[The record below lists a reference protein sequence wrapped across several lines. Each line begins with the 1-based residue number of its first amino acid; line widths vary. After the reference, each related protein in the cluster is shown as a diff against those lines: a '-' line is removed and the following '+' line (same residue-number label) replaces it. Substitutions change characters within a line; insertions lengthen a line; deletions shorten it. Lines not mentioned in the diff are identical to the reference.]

1 MLRRL
6 LLVALLAFASASLP
20 GSAQALTLDD
30 VKEMASV
37 GVPDNII
44 VATVNNSEAVF
55 NLTAQQII
63 ELKASG
69 ISDAVIEALQGT
81 SGNVTRTAPAPR
93 DEAEPRRRDD
103 DSSDDGGD
111 TRRRRQTDDDNRMRD
126 DDEPRSRRRSDE
138 EEDSILGRRRRDSR
152 DSDADSDRGRR
163 EDVSTSRV
171 QRTPKEIKSAIANYK
186 EKKYLTA
193 SLKLFRLLDSQKY
206 PEHEAKINY
215 YLGAS
220 LNKNGLLHSAQYY
233 FQKVVK
239 EGPSSGALFSSALAK
254 MVEISDQ
261 TKDPIYLIRTIGK
274 IHPDDYPGKVKD
286 DLYYYQGVR
295 DFEKKDYNRAK
306 RNFAKLGRSSTHFV
320 QARYFLGAIY
330 NQQNRKRKA
339 FKVFADIIN
348 RDFRGDPETIASVKQ
363 LSFINMARI
372 RYGVEQFGKAAE
384 LYERLPR
391 MTDNW
396 PTALYE
402 AAWAHFMAEN
412 REYRALGHLLTLNSP
427 FFRRV
432 WSPEASILEAL
443 TFYRICEYEQVE
455 DILNAFKANYG
466 PIQTTIEDMLVP
478 YTEGQKPLE
487 ALYLSLYGAESREF
501 RKLPPAV
508 YRRVESNRRFGGPHN
523 RVIQIQKELERI
535 KGQKATWRNSEVGKA
550 LVELLKKQKKI
561 YMRIAGVA
569 LANELG
575 QVRDQLGD
583 LMGQEALI
591 RFEVVSGEY
600 RKYQSRFRN
609 PEAADVQEGVE
620 FDFATNPE
628 VAYWPF
634 NDEFWEDELGYYER
648 DEPGDC
654 KE

>member
-1 MLRRL
+1 MIRRL
-6 LLVALLAFASASLP
+6 LLVALLAFSSATLLP
-20 GSAQALTLDD
+20 AAAQALTLDD

-63 ELKASG
+63 ELKSLG

-81 SGNVTRTAPAPR
+81 SGNVTRTAPPPR
-93 DEAEPRRRDD
+93 DDEQPRRRDQELEED
-103 DSSDDGGD
+103 
-111 TRRRRQTDDDNRMRD
+111 RPQERRRQLDDDRMRD
-126 DDEPRSRRRSDE
+126 DDEPRRRRQTDE
-138 EEDSILGRRRRDSR
+138 EEDSILRRRRGGDVDDRDDDRRRRD
-152 DSDADSDRGRR
+152 
-163 EDVSTSRV
+163 DVSTSRV

-193 SLKLFRLLDSQKY
+193 SLKLYRLLESQKY

-239 EGPSSGALFSSALAK
+239 EGPSSGTFFSGALAK
-254 MVEISDQ
+254 MVEISDK

-295 DFEKKDYNRAK
+295 DFEKNDFNRAK

-320 QARYFLGAIY
+320 QARYFLGTIY
-330 NQQNRKRKA
+330 AQQKRESKA
-339 FKVFADIIN
+339 YKVFGDIVN
-348 RDFRGDPETIASVKQ
+348 RDFRGDPEEIAAVKQ
-363 LSFINMARI
+363 LSIINMARI
-372 RYGVEQFGKAAE
+372 NYAGENYTQAAKIYDY
-384 LYERLPR
+384 LLRL
-391 MTDNW
+391 TKHW
-396 PTALYE
+396 PTATYE
-402 AAWAHFMAEN
+402 EAWAHFMAEGK
-412 REYRALGHLLTLNSP
+412 EAQALGNLLTLSSP
-427 FFRRV
+427 FFRSV
-432 WSPEASILEAL
+432 WLPEATILEAL
-443 TFYRICEYEQVE
+443 TFYRICEYETVE
-455 DILNAFKANYG
+455 DILNGFRANYE
-466 PIQTTIEDMLVP
+466 PLQTTIEEMLLP
-478 YTEGQKPLE
+478 YTEGEKPLE
-487 ALYLSLYGAESREF
+487 KLYESLYSADSRDF
-501 RKLPPAV
+501 RKLPPAL
-508 YRRVESNRRFGGPHN
+508 YRRVESDRRFGGPHN

-550 LVELLKKQKKI
+550 LVELLKQQKRI
-561 YMRIAGVA
+561 YMRIAGRNLGV
-569 LANELG
+569 ELG
-575 QVRDQLGD
+575 KVRDQLGE

-600 RKYQSRFRN
+600 RKYESRFRN
-609 PEAADVQEGVE
+609 PEAADVQEGIE
-620 FDFATNPE
+620 FDYATNPE

-634 NDEFWEDELGYYER
+634 NDEFWEDELGYYVR
-648 DEPGDC
+648 DAKGDC